1 MADSTNEQPA
11 PVTLHVCVTCLK
23 PGEPFEPR
31 DARSG
36 ARLYYALEST
46 LDPGKHG
53 AIEIVPVACLSSCK
67 RSCNVAVSS
76 PGKWTYV
83 YGDLAPEHAETLLA
97 GIRHYA
103 LTPDG
108 LVPWRERPEIMKRGA
123 LARIPPTPAAPNGG
137 RQ

>member
-31 DARSG
+31 EARSG
-36 ARLYYALEST
+36 ARLYYALESA
-46 LDPGKHG
+46 LDPGTHG

-83 YGDLAPEHAETLLA
+83 YGDLAPVRQNSKVHL
-97 GIRHYA
+97 GN
-103 LTPDG
+103 
-108 LVPWRERPEIMKRGA
+108 RG
-123 LARIPPTPAAPNGG
+123 TGNGCMVKTG
-137 RQ
+137 KNLSQRSAK